1 MQVTKKCSRCGKER
15 TYLLTID
22 EFEHFK
28 DIKLC
33 IECEEYV
40 SKTARTILKETID
53 AYESELMGLRTQDAK
68 RVEQIKSIVE
78 NLRKAVD
85 RLGGD
90 NNE

>member
-1 MQVTKKCSRCGKER
+1 MLLTKKCSRCGKEK

-28 DIKLC
+28 GTKLC
-33 IECEEYV
+33 VECEEYV
-40 SKTARTILKETID
+40 SKNARTILKETID
-53 AYESELMGLRTQDAK
+53 AYENELMGLRRQDAK
-68 RVEQIKSIVE
+68 RVKQIKSIVE

-90 NNE
+90 NSE

>member
-1 MQVTKKCSRCGKER
+1 MLLTKKCSRCGEEK

-28 DIKLC
+28 DTKLC

-40 SKTARTILKETID
+40 SKNARTILKETID
-53 AYESELMGLRTQDAK
+53 TYDNELMGLRMQDDN

-78 NLRKAVD
+78 NLSKAAD

>member
-1 MQVTKKCSRCGKER
+1 MLLTKKCSRCGEEK

-33 IECEEYV
+33 MECEEYV
-40 SKTARTILKETID
+40 SKNARTILKETID
-53 AYESELMGLRTQDAK
+53 TYNNELMELRMQDDPRA
-68 RVEQIKSIVE
+68 EQIKSIVE
-78 NLRKAVD
+78 NLSKAID
-85 RLGGD
+85 QLGGD